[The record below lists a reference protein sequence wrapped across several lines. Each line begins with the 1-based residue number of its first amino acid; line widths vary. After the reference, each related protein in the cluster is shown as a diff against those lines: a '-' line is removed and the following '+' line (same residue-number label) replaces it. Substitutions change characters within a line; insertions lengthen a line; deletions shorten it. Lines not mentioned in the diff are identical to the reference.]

1 MRGPDDLL
9 ILAPLGSVPSEK
21 TLMNQAS
28 VTKHPVTDKTREAL
42 AVTLRGCEELIPQED
57 WLQKLA
63 KSEATGVPLRIKL
76 GLDPTAPDIHIGHT
90 VVLNKMRQLQDLGH
104 QVIFLIGDFT
114 SLIGDPSGRN
124 STRPPL
130 TPEQIKANAETYYK
144 QASLVLDPAKT
155 EIRYNSEWSLPLGS
169 MGMIQLAAKYTVA
182 RMMERNDFH
191 DRFHA
196 GTPISV
202 HEFLYPLM
210 QGYDSVA
217 LKSDLELGGTDQKFN
232 LLMGR
237 HLQAEYGQEPQ
248 CILTMPL
255 LEGLD
260 GVDKMSKSKNNYI
273 GITEEANTM
282 FAKVLSISDTLMWRW
297 YTLLS
302 FKSMAEIEALKKEVE
317 GGRNP
322 KDAKVML
329 AKEITTRFHSAG
341 AAEAAE
347 QDFINRS
354 KGGIPDDIPEVALS
368 GAPMG
373 IGALL
378 KAAGLAPS
386 TTEAGRLIEGG
397 GVRIDG
403 AVISDKGL
411 KVEAGTCVV
420 QVGKRKFARVTPA
433 PSDPQAPVAGLGGGG
448 RHHDCPQDAGLVADR
463 LGGAA
468 VGRNGV
474 AGQPGQRHVRLAHGH
489 RGRGAAGRRPSLRA
503 PQGRIFF
510 FGL

>member
-1 MRGPDDLL
+1 
-9 ILAPLGSVPSEK
+9 
-21 TLMNQAS
+21 MNQPLQ
-28 VTKHPVTDKTREAL
+28 TPYPVTDRVQEAL
-42 AVTLRGCEELIPQED
+42 AVTLRGAQELIPQED
-57 WLQKLA
+57 WVQKLA

-144 QASLVLDPAKT
+144 QASLVLDPSKT

-217 LKSDLELGGTDQKFN
+217 LKADLELGGTDQKFN

-282 FAKVLSISDTLMWRW
+282 FAKVLSVSDDLMWRW

-329 AKEITTRFHSAG
+329 AKEITARFHSA
-341 AAEAAE
+341 AAADAAE

-354 KGGIPDDIPEVALS
+354 KGGIPDDIPEVSLS

-386 TTEAGRLIEGG
+386 TTEAGRLVDGG

-411 KVEAGTCVV
+411 KVEAGTFVL
-420 QVGKRKFARVTPA
+420 QVGKRKFARVT
-433 PSDPQAPVAGLGGGG
+433 
-448 RHHDCPQDAGLVADR
+448 
-463 LGGAA
+463 
-468 VGRNGV
+468 
-474 AGQPGQRHVRLAHGH
+474 LA
-489 RGRGAAGRRPSLRA
+489 
-503 PQGRIFF
+503 
-510 FGL
+510 

>member
-1 MRGPDDLL
+1 
-9 ILAPLGSVPSEK
+9 
-21 TLMNQAS
+21 MNQALS
-28 VTKHPVTDKTREAL
+28 PTSPLSDAVQQAL
-42 AVTLRGCEELIPQED
+42 AVTLRGCEELIPQAE
-57 WLQKLA
+57 WVKKLSR
-63 KSEATGVPLRIKL
+63 SEATGQPLRIKL

-130 TPEQIKANAETYYK
+130 TPEQIKANAETYYR

-155 EIRYNSEWSLPLGS
+155 EIRYNSEWSIPLGA

-191 DRFHA
+191 DRFKA

-237 HLQAEYGQEPQ
+237 TLQQEYGQEPQ

-260 GVDKMSKSKNNYI
+260 GIEKMSKSKNNYI
-273 GITEEANTM
+273 GIAEEPNSM

-302 FKSMAEIEALKKEVE
+302 FQSEAAIAALKAEVA

-322 KDAKVML
+322 KEAKVAL
-329 AKEITTRFHSAG
+329 AKEITARFHSA
-341 AAEAAE
+341 AAADAAE

-354 KGGIPDDIPEVALS
+354 KGGVPDEIDEVTLT

-373 IGALL
+373 IAALL

-386 TTEAGRLIEGG
+386 GSEATRLIDGG
-397 GVRIDG
+397 GVRVDSS
-403 AVISDKGL
+403 VVSDKAL
-411 KVEAGTCVV
+411 KLPAGTYVV
-420 QVGKRKFARVTPA
+420 QVGKRKFARVTL
-433 PSDPQAPVAGLGGGG
+433 S
-448 RHHDCPQDAGLVADR
+448 
-463 LGGAA
+463 
-468 VGRNGV
+468 
-474 AGQPGQRHVRLAHGH
+474 
-489 RGRGAAGRRPSLRA
+489 
-503 PQGRIFF
+503 
-510 FGL
+510 